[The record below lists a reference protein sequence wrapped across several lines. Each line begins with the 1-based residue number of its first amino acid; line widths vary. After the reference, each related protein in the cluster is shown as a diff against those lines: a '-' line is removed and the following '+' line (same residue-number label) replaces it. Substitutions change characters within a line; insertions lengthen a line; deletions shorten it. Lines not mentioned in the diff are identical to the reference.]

1 VTGARP
7 DLAEHYGQPGLLE
20 AIERALA
27 AAGGGA
33 SGAETAADSAAA
45 AADLLARVDEFHPGG
60 RAATEEL
67 ARLARPLPGE
77 RVLDLGCGIGGPARR
92 LRRLVGASGVVT
104 GVDAV
109 GEYCRTARALAAR
122 TADTADV
129 VFVEADAT
137 ALDLTGPRFDLAW
150 SQQAQ
155 MNVPDKAAWAAAVAR
170 HLRPGG
176 RYACFETFTGPV
188 DEVLYPVPWARGA
201 GTSHL
206 VAPDAWLAAL
216 EAAGLRARAW
226 IDATATTI
234 AWLDQAVADQRR
246 LAAAADPAAAVSV
259 RLLLGPDAALMS
271 RNLRANL
278 ADGRLRVFLGVFTRD
293 G

>member
-1 VTGARP
+1 MSAARP
-7 DLAEHYGQPGLLE
+7 DLAEHYGRPGLLE
-20 AIERALA
+20 AIEQALA
-27 AAGGGA
+27 AAGA
-33 SGAETAADSAAA
+33 SGAAADA

-60 RAATEEL
+60 RAATDEL
-67 ARLARPLPGE
+67 ARLARPAPGE

-92 LRRLVGASGVVT
+92 LRRLVGASGAVT

-109 GEYCRTARALAAR
+109 GEYCRTARALSARAPSGQAAG
-122 TADTADV
+122 TADV
-129 VFVEADAT
+129 LFVEADVT
-137 ALDLTGPRFDLAW
+137 ALDLPGPRFDLAW

-176 RYACFETFTGPV
+176 RYACYETFTGV
-188 DEVLYPVPWARGA
+188 AEDALYPVPWAREA

-206 VAPDAWLAAL
+206 ATPDAWLAAL
-216 EAAGLRARAW
+216 EAAGLRRHEW
-226 IDATATTI
+226 VDATATTI
-234 AWLDQAVADQRR
+234 AWLDAAVADQRA
-246 LAAAADPAAAVSV
+246 LAAAGRPAAAVSV
-259 RLLLGPDAALMS
+259 RLLLGPEAALMS

-278 ADGRLRVFLGVFTRD
+278 ADGRLRAFLGVFTRD